1 MSKEM
6 ATLGAGCFWCIES
19 ALKELHG
26 VFSVVSGFS
35 GGSTENPDYQSVC
48 SGKTGHAEVVQIRF
62 DNELI
67 SYATLL
73 CVFFSLHDPT
83 QLNRQGNDIG
93 SQYRSVIF
101 YHSNA
106 QKKTAK
112 ALINQLE
119 RERVF
124 DKPIVTQIEPEMPF
138 HCAESQHQNY
148 LVNNP
153 TNSYCVKVISPKL
166 EKFKN
171 KYQQL
176 LKKQL

>member
-26 VFSVVSGFS
+26 VFFVVSGFA
-35 GGSTENPDYQSVC
+35 GGSSEDPDYQSVC
-48 SGKTGHAEVVQIRF
+48 SGKTGHAEVVQISF

-73 CVFFSLHDPT
+73 HVFFSLHDPT

-101 YHSNA
+101 YHSNE

-119 RERVF
+119 REQVF
-124 DKPIVTQIEPEMPF
+124 DKPIVTRIESEMPF

-148 LVNNP
+148 LANNP

-176 LKKQL
+176 LKKQR